1 MRLKANHSL
10 SDKKR
15 WGILPLSMLLLHSGK
30 SKVTSNGIVS
40 VMAQLLCWAV
50 CRRIKHWVIAGN
62 TMHLLLL
69 EWDSPATPYYRD
81 VTQVGCDT
89 IKCTMHANKVAV
101 VIIIGGSSCG

>member
-1 MRLKANHSL
+1 
-10 SDKKR
+10 
-15 WGILPLSMLLLHSGK
+15 MLLLHSGK
-30 SKVTSNGIVS
+30 SKATSNGIMS
-40 VMAQLLCWAV
+40 VMLCWAV